1 MLNRIPNPRRLA
13 GRACQ
18 AGDLILL
25 SAAVLGIVNIHH
37 LHISARNVLIAAM
50 CISTWRVILVSVG
63 VYSIKP
69 RSTADYI
76 FRYLIALNSCTAV
89 VGLIDVLLPPTRDV
103 WHTVGI
109 FWLLA
114 LALTA
119 ALRIALLLVLVER

>member
-1 MLNRIPNPRRLA
+1 VPNRIPNQRRLA

-25 SAAVLGIVNIHH
+25 STAVLGIVDFHH
-37 LHISARNVLIAAM
+37 LHISARNVLVTAM

-63 VYSIKP
+63 VYPIKA
-69 RSTADYI
+69 RSTANYI

-89 VGLIDVLLPPTRDV
+89 VGLIDVLLHSARDV

-109 FWLLA
+109 FWLSA

-119 ALRIALLLVLVER
+119 ALRIALLLVPGER